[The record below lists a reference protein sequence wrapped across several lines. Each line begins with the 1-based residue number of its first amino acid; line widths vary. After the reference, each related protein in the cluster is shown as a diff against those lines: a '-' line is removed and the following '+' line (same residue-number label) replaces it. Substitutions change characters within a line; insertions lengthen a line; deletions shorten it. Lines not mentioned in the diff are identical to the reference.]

1 MNLQKA
7 IAECCERVLARGDEF
22 DADDV
27 LACLYANY
35 PEEMSEY
42 STNLTSAA

>member
-1 MNLQKA
+1 MKLQKA

-27 LACLYANY
+27 LERLYADY
-35 PEEMSEY
+35 TDEIAEY
-42 STNLTSAA
+42 SAR